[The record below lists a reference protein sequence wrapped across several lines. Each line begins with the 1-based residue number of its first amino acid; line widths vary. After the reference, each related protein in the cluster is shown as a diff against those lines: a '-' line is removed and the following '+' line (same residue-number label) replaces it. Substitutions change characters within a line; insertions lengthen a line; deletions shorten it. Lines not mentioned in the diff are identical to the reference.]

1 MEGSSTNGSGGVNG
15 SNGMSRAARFEDEKR
30 RIIES
35 CFGKKEDDG
44 SLAESYITHIRIIED
59 AAYPSSPP
67 PPNSSQDTKKPR
79 LVIVAVRRS
88 GRVRMH
94 KARENGNGSFSIGKT
109 WALDDLTGIKSFSSA
124 VSATMTEEQQKQ
136 WAGGVG
142 FVVSLGKPYYWQAN
156 TAKEKQ
162 FFIASLVK
170 IFTKYTGGKSP
181 ELIGFEPSER
191 EQLLG
196 VSAAARPP
204 PPSLQPGGGAARPS
218 YGQAQNRPPRREPSQ
233 EPILRKQPSRDAVQ
247 RPPPPL
253 LPPPSGTSS
262 FTSQT
267 SRPPS
272 RPSSRPRPETSPNG
286 SIEGGV
292 PAIPRNQQNQQN
304 QPVLKRIAGTN
315 GGQESFGRSEENLG
329 LPPRSRGGLNG
340 APNGPG
346 RFQDRSMTPNSLRS
360 VTPESSISSNKDT
373 LGDVPPVPAP
383 LALPPERRRP
393 PIPNITSSSRQRGPN
408 LDDNMIPS
416 PLVSPGMRRDDTRPP
431 VRDEM
436 RLPSRDEM
444 RPPTRDRMQPPARD
458 EMRPPTRDKMPIPA
472 RDEIRPP
479 VREGMRPPARSIERI
494 PPPDRI
500 QTPERT
506 QPDRI
511 QIPER
516 NTNQIKTS
524 PTRDHPDMTD
534 RTASIKSS
542 ASIPSA
548 SPIES
553 AIEPPPPAPPPVAIP
568 VPEEPPAE
576 EARPGLGPM
585 IKKKS
590 KGDIANSF
598 FKAAKTANAL
608 NSFKPRAG
616 GAAERLREM
625 QAKTSTE
632 GPDGITGVVPAPS
645 LVRSMSGDVPT
656 VPTPLPTPSTPQAP
670 VVAVP
675 VEKLS
680 PRKPADS
687 IPEVKITV
695 PQAHRP
701 SSVEGPIQAVK
712 ENTSIDKSKI
722 REPRRP
728 KPPSET
734 MQKELASL
742 GIDPSILTGRGSE
755 LVDLWEQFGWVGEGI
770 RTKNV
775 DQMQDEIEREL
786 NKAQAGGWM
795 SRIDD
800 EDERVAAVMKG
811 LDKTIEEC
819 DELDGLLTLY
829 NVELSTLNEDIAYI
843 EAQGQGLQVQAAN
856 QKLLYAELKS
866 LLDTIA
872 ISSEQLGSLR
882 EASLETPRG
891 LEQVETSLVTLYK
904 AMLTID
910 PSLSLSGPRP
920 SVDGSAVSGKQ
931 GGYGN
936 SEIGSMRVLQEKKD
950 VYGNEIT
957 IFLRRLKPFLQVKF
971 AAAVDETR
979 KALEREKGNNLTR
992 AAGKAK
998 LDPRNHD
1005 LSRNM
1010 LWKYSPLML
1019 FSREV
1024 DRLEWEDL
1032 IKTYEMIC
1040 RPLYQDEFRDVVF
1053 AWKRVGRKPSGD
1065 EGDILFTSQI
1075 EKQTEGIA
1083 TTARKLTVKR
1093 SQTLAKSLRSP
1104 IGDSNA
1110 KTSLDRSSDG
1120 RLQPYEVFAGVLDE
1134 MIPTMSM
1141 EQNFVVEFF
1150 HVTSLEQHDFPDAV
1164 AAAPPDR
1171 RLGGD
1176 LRRPRVMDP
1185 NRDLARL
1192 VVQSMEEVFA
1202 FFPADMQALV
1212 DWTIQADPLQGVGV
1226 IAAIERKLVEFEES
1240 NQEYLAR
1247 TFQKIHTR
1255 LLGLFNKF
1263 VDEQIRAIEDTK
1275 VKIKKRKGV
1284 IAFIRIFPS
1293 FSLSLETLLIS
1304 ANDLEIRDTVNR
1316 AYARINRTMFESLKV
1331 IARENPSAQTAG
1343 ADPEDKEALN
1353 YQILLIENMNHY
1365 LEEVDAR
1372 NNPVLE
1378 DWKQNAAQEMHEHM
1392 SLYLGAVIRRPLG
1405 KLLDFLESTESLMLS
1420 RQPGEPM
1427 SQISG
1432 MPSHSKS
1439 TFKKILAG
1447 YDSKEI
1453 RRGIETLKKR
1463 VEKHFG
1469 DADDPGLS
1477 RNLVAKVIQN
1487 CEQYYEKVGDRIL
1500 TISRDVYDGDVI
1512 AEWTKGDVSAAFRK

>member
-1 MEGSSTNGSGGVNG
+1 PPT
-15 SNGMSRAARFEDEKR
+15 RDE
-30 RIIES
+30 
-35 CFGKKEDDG
+35 
-44 SLAESYITHIRIIED
+44 
-59 AAYPSSPP
+59 
-67 PPNSSQDTKKPR
+67 
-79 LVIVAVRRS
+79 
-88 GRVRMH
+88 M
-94 KARENGNGSFSIGKT
+94 
-109 WALDDLTGIKSFSSA
+109 
-124 VSATMTEEQQKQ
+124 
-136 WAGGVG
+136 
-142 FVVSLGKPYYWQAN
+142 
-156 TAKEKQ
+156 
-162 FFIASLVK
+162 
-170 IFTKYTGGKSP
+170 
-181 ELIGFEPSER
+181 
-191 EQLLG
+191 
-196 VSAAARPP
+196 RPP
-204 PPSLQPGGGAARPS
+204 TRDQMQPP
-218 YGQAQNRPPRREPSQ
+218 
-233 EPILRKQPSRDAVQ
+233 
-247 RPPPPL
+247 
-253 LPPPSGTSS
+253 T
-262 FTSQT
+262 
-267 SRPPS
+267 
-272 RPSSRPRPETSPNG
+272 
-286 SIEGGV
+286 
-292 PAIPRNQQNQQN
+292 
-304 QPVLKRIAGTN
+304 
-315 GGQESFGRSEENLG
+315 
-329 LPPRSRGGLNG
+329 
-340 APNGPG
+340 
-346 RFQDRSMTPNSLRS
+346 
-360 VTPESSISSNKDT
+360 
-373 LGDVPPVPAP
+373 
-383 LALPPERRRP
+383 
-393 PIPNITSSSRQRGPN
+393 
-408 LDDNMIPS
+408 
-416 PLVSPGMRRDDTRPP
+416 
-431 VRDEM
+431 RDEM

-444 RPPTRDRMQPPARD
+444 RPPTRDQMQ
-458 EMRPPTRDKMPIPA
+458 PPTRD
-472 RDEIRPP
+472 EIRSPI
-479 VREGMRPPARSIERI
+479 REEVLPPARSIERI
-494 PPPDRI
+494 PPPERI

-511 QIPER
+511 QIPEQ
-516 NTNQIKTS
+516 NVATISTDITPAKLDEPNKTD
-524 PTRDHPDMTD
+524 PTRDLPDITD
-534 RTASIKSS
+534 RTAPLKNSTI
-542 ASIPSA
+542 IPST
-548 SPIES
+548 SPAESVIE
-553 AIEPPPPAPPPVAIP
+553 APPPPRAAVP
-568 VPEEPPAE
+568 VPEEPPVE

-598 FKAAKTANAL
+598 LKAAKSANAL

-616 GAAERLREM
+616 GAADRLREL

-656 VPTPLPTPSTPQAP
+656 VSTPLPTPTPSTPIPTPSTSQAP
-670 VVAVP
+670 VVSVP

-687 IPEVKITV
+687 LPEVKITV
-695 PQAHRP
+695 PQARRP
-701 SSVEGPIQAVK
+701 GSVEGPVQVVK
-712 ENTSIDKSKI
+712 ENTSIEKSKI

-734 MQKELASL
+734 MQNELASL

-755 LVDLWEQFGWVGEGI
+755 LVELWEQFGWVGEGV

-795 SRIDD
+795 NKIDE

-829 NVELSTLNEDIAYI
+829 NVELSTLDEDIAYI

-872 ISSEQLGSLR
+872 ISSEQLESLR
-882 EASLETPRG
+882 RASLGTTSG
-891 LEQVETSLVTLYK
+891 LEQIETSLVTLYK

-920 SVDGSAVSGKQ
+920 SVDGSVVSGKQ

-950 VYGNEIT
+950 VYGKEIAEYLLRQKS
-957 IFLRRLKPFLQVKF
+957 FLKVKYGY
-971 AAAVDETR
+971 AIEETKR
-979 KALEREKGNNLTR
+979 ALELEKGNNLTR

-1005 LSRNM
+1005 LSRKE
-1010 LWKYSPLML
+1010 LWRYSPLML
-1019 FSREV
+1019 FTREV

-1032 IKTYEMIC
+1032 IKTYEMAC
-1040 RPLYQDEFRDVVF
+1040 RPLYQEEFREAVF
-1053 AWKRVGRKPSGD
+1053 AWKRVCRKPGGD

-1104 IGDSNA
+1104 IGDSNS
-1110 KTSLDRSSDG
+1110 KIILDKSSEG

-1134 MIPTMSM
+1134 MIPIMSM

-1164 AAAPPDR
+1164 AAARPDR

-1192 VVQSMEEVFA
+1192 VVQSMEEVFN

-1212 DWTIQADPLQGVGV
+1212 DWTTQADPLQGVGV

-1304 ANDLEIRDTVNR
+1304 ADDLEIRETVNR

-1372 NNPVLE
+1372 TNPVLE
-1378 DWKQNAAQEMHEHM
+1378 DWKQNAAREMHEHM

-1477 RNLVAKVIQN
+1477 RSLVVKVIQN

-1500 TISRDVYDGDVI
+1500 TVSRDVYDGDVI
-1512 AEWTKGDVSAAFRK
+1512 AEWTTGDVSAAFRK